1 MQKIDE
7 LEYIHVQNSVAS
19 AKIALQGAHLF
30 DFQVTGKKKL
40 LFVSETALFQKAQ
53 AIRGGIPICW
63 PWFGAHETD
72 SSLPNHGFARKSLWK
87 HNSTENLNESETKVS
102 LSLGHT
108 AKTYALWPYEFLLT
122 LDIYIG
128 EQLNLVLTSTNLDTK
143 IFSVSSALHTYFEIK
158 NIYKTII
165 EGLEDKKFYDK
176 CNNTLG
182 NIQKG
187 DVDFRQEVDR
197 VYQGVENEVI
207 IHDNDQD
214 IYVKTEGSE
223 SIVVWNPGKELTAKM
238 PDLSDHEH
246 MLCVESANVMD
257 DVKVL
262 ESKESYTLTLTITQN

>member
-128 EQLNLVLTSTNLDTK
+128 EQLKLVLTSTNLDTK
-143 IFSVSSALHTYFEIK
+143 TFSVSSALHTYFEIK

>member
-87 HNSTENLNESETKVS
+87 HHSTENLNESETKVS

-128 EQLNLVLTSTNLDTK
+128 EQLKLVLTSTNLDTK
-143 IFSVSSALHTYFEIK
+143 TFSVSSALHTYFEIE

-182 NIQKG
+182 NIQKD